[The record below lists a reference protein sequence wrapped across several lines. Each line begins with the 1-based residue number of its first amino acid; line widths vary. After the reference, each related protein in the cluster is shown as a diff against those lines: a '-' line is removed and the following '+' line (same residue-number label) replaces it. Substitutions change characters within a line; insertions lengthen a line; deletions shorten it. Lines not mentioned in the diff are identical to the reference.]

1 MTKYEKELI
10 YGILSKDEEMLEW
23 AGNKGYNVEQKEAL
37 HPLFEFRKTLKNKDE
52 NLIILFVVNTQM
64 SIARHYG
71 GTNISGREYKYIYT
85 LDCLVEKK
93 LLDKYRKFKKAD
105 LKEKGIKY
113 PKLTDTEFIL

>member
-23 AGNKGYNVEQKEAL
+23 AGNTGYSEEQREAL
-37 HPLFEFRKTLKNKDE
+37 HPLFEFRKTLKNE
-52 NLIILFVVNTQM
+52 VNLIHLGVVNTQM

-105 LKEKGIKY
+105 LKEKGIKN
-113 PKLTDTEFIL
+113 PKPTDTEFIL